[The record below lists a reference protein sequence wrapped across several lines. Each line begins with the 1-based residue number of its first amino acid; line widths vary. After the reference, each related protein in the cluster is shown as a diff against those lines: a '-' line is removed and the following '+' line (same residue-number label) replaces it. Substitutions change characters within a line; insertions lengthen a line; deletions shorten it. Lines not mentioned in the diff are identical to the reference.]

1 MTPTPSSL
9 GRFQDGFARALISIE
24 PPAGLPPE
32 MEKVARQIAFSVYRN
47 TVLKGWIDALKA
59 NFPAVDKLVGDEWFE
74 LAAAVYARHHPPRDP
89 VLALFGEGFSTFLDG
104 FEPARETPYLSA
116 VARLDRLWS
125 ESHAAPDAAAASP
138 EMLAQLD
145 PQRLFEA
152 CAVLHPS
159 VRIAWF
165 EHTAPTIWLEA
176 RGFIEERETLDFEQV
191 GEGVLIARPDGVV
204 DAMPLSLGGYAFLSA
219 CGEGR
224 SLGQAAEAALRV
236 QPDLD
241 LAGLLAALLEI
252 GAVSEISPP
261 QTPN

>member
-1 MTPTPSSL
+1 MTPDTTSL

-24 PPAGLPPE
+24 PPAGLSPE

-59 NFPAVDKLVGDEWFE
+59 NFPAVDRLVGDQWFE

-89 VLALFGEGFSTFLDG
+89 VLALFGEGFPTFLDG

-125 ESHAAPDAAAASP
+125 EAHVAPDAVAAPP
-138 EMLAQLD
+138 EALAQLH
-145 PQRLFEA
+145 PERLAEA
-152 CAVLHPS
+152 CVILHPS

-176 RGFIEERETLDFEQV
+176 RGFIEERETLDFEDI
-191 GEGVLIARPDGVV
+191 GEGVLIARPDDVV
-204 DAMPLSLGGYAFLSA
+204 AALPLSLSGFAFLSA
-219 CGEGR
+219 CGEGL
-224 SLGQAAEAALRV
+224 SLGQAAEAALLA
-236 QPDLD
+236 QPHID
-241 LAGLLAALLEI
+241 LAGLLAALLEF
-252 GAVSEISPP
+252 GAFAQLSPS
-261 QTPN
+261 QSAI